1 MKRAVAAVM
10 LAGSLLGFA
19 GCSNST
25 KGEAASLVAAV
36 DRFRRADFA
45 GKPALL
51 GPLQA
56 VECTDKEV
64 CAAKS
69 ACVAHAEP
77 LVESIRTKNEVDLR
91 MQNADAEPL
100 DPEARGALIRKLD
113 QASRL
118 LDKGRTAQ
126 GACDEKILQ
135 LRVKYGV

>member
-1 MKRAVAAVM
+1 MKLVLATVALT
-10 LAGSLLGFA
+10 LALGA
-19 GCSNST
+19 CSNPS

-51 GPLQA
+51 APLQEVA
-56 VECTDKEV
+56 CTDREV
-64 CAAKS
+64 CAAKR

-77 LVESIRTKNEVDLR
+77 LVASIRAKNEVDQR

-100 DPEARGALIRKLD
+100 DPDARAGLIRKLD
-113 QASRL
+113 EASRL
-118 LDKGRTAQ
+118 LDQGRTAQ